1 MRKVFTASLL
11 VCIMITFGSLAFAGG
26 NATKDECVSMCKKAA
41 KMIEEKGAEATY
53 KALNDKTGPF
63 VWKNSYVFA
72 LDSENG
78 KILAHPMKPGL
89 VGKDL
94 MALKDINGT
103 MIFVELLKA
112 AQSPSGDGWV
122 NYMWPK
128 PGEKTPS
135 KKASYVYKVP
145 GQHIALGAGVYE

>member
-1 MRKVFTASLL
+1 MKKVLIATLL
-11 VCIMITFGSLAFAGG
+11 LCSFIAFSSFAFASDK
-26 NATKDECVSMCKKAA
+26 ATKDECVAMCKKAA
-41 KMIEEKGAEATY
+41 AMVTEKGAEATY
-53 KALNDKTGPF
+53 KALNDKNGPF
-63 VWKNSYVFA
+63 VWKDSYVFA

-89 VGKDL
+89 IGKDL
-94 MALKDINGT
+94 MALKDVNGT

-112 AQSPSGDGWV
+112 AQSAKGEGWV

-128 PGEKTPS
+128 PGEKAPS

-145 GQHIALGAGVYE
+145 GQNIALGAGVYE